1 MPANPKYL
9 SSGPDRAAKIT
20 AGLIGGYLLSAMFH
34 YVLGL
39 LVENKAAV
47 VATSVYTLYMLWMV
61 FFIIPFII
69 LIKIIH
75 KGLIDFK
82 RIKVQFTIIL
92 FAYFDSL
99 IKANACSKSYFQN

>member
-47 VATSVYTLYMLWMV
+47 VATSVYTLHMLWMV
-61 FFIIPFII
+61 FFIIPFMMKSGTKAWVYYLVSIVLLVTI
-69 LIKIIH
+69 AYLI
-75 KGLIDFK
+75 
-82 RIKVQFTIIL
+82 R
-92 FAYFDSL
+92 
-99 IKANACSKSYFQN
+99 

>member
-61 FFIIPFII
+61 FFIIPFMMKSGVKAWVYYLVAIVLLVTI
-69 LIKIIH
+69 AYLI
-75 KGLIDFK
+75 
-82 RIKVQFTIIL
+82 R
-92 FAYFDSL
+92 
-99 IKANACSKSYFQN
+99 

>member
-61 FFIIPFII
+61 FFIIPFMMKSGSKAWVYYLVSIVLLVTI
-69 LIKIIH
+69 AYLI
-75 KGLIDFK
+75 
-82 RIKVQFTIIL
+82 R
-92 FAYFDSL
+92 
-99 IKANACSKSYFQN
+99 

>member
-20 AGLIGGYLLSAMFH
+20 AGLFGGYLLSAMLH

-61 FFIIPFII
+61 FFIIPFMMKSGAKAWVYYLVAIVLLVTI
-69 LIKIIH
+69 AYLI
-75 KGLIDFK
+75 
-82 RIKVQFTIIL
+82 R
-92 FAYFDSL
+92 
-99 IKANACSKSYFQN
+99 

>member
-9 SSGPDRAAKIT
+9 SSGTDRAAKIT

-61 FFIIPFII
+61 FFILPFMMKSGGKAWLYYTIGI
-69 LIKIIH
+69 VL
-75 KGLIDFK
+75 LAVLAF
-82 RIKVQFTIIL
+82 FTR
-92 FAYFDSL
+92 
-99 IKANACSKSYFQN
+99 

>member
-61 FFIIPFII
+61 FFIIPFMM
-69 LIKIIH
+69 KS
-75 KGLIDFK
+75 G
-82 RIKVQFTIIL
+82 
-92 FAYFDSL
+92 
-99 IKANACSKSYFQN
+99 IKAWVYYLVAIVLLVTIAYLIR